1 MNVNNEKTSLVK
13 LGHQLRGMTL
23 RARRSEM
30 GLILVKC
37 LMIWQRIPPIIMF
50 IGGLRPRWYLSC
62 LVWLVKLNQRINH
75 QSCWR
80 FNSSLQRA
88 LSCLPYTIPT
98 SSNKREKGIGE
109 TLGFPT
115 NICPP
120 SPRTPTSAHPSWAIR
135 SSMGNFCFPMPMD
148 WEKPRFKEGLLR
160 DWMLSFDYQGSINVY
175 I

>member
-1 MNVNNEKTSLVK
+1 
-13 LGHQLRGMTL
+13 MTL

-50 IGGLRPRWYLSC
+50 IGGLRPRWSLSC
-62 LVWLVKLNQRINH
+62 LVGWLSGWLSWINGSITK
-75 QSCWR
+75 SCWR

-88 LSCLPYTIPT
+88 LPCLPYTIPT

-120 SPRTPTSAHPSWAIR
+120 SPRTPTSAHLSWAIR

-160 DWMLSFDYQGSINVY
+160 DWMLSFDCQGSINVY